1 MRIIFSFFGLLFLT
15 SCNINDNSSYKVFE
29 EDCWHAD
36 SIITLNHNVVD
47 TITKQNLYL
56 KIRHTT
62 DFEYQN
68 IFLFVDFQEK
78 RDTIEITLSEKNGKW
93 LGSGF
98 GDIKEVEYCFAK
110 ETIFNSKK
118 TSKVTVEQA
127 MRYGD
132 QPVITNL
139 KEIIALGINIKK
151 GEDLSL
157 IHI

>member
-1 MRIIFSFFGLLFLT
+1 MRIIFVFLSLLLLLLVC
-15 SCNINDNSSYKVFE
+15 CNTNTESSYSVFE
-29 EDCWHAD
+29 EDSWHAD
-36 SIITLNHNVVD
+36 STITLNYSVVD

-78 RDTIEITLSEKNGKW
+78 RDTVEVTLSEKNGKW

-110 ETIFNSKK
+110 EIIFNSKK
-118 TSKVTVEQA
+118 TINVTFEQA

-151 GEDLSL
+151 SED
-157 IHI
+157 

>member
-1 MRIIFSFFGLLFLT
+1 MRIIFVFLSLLLFVC
-15 SCNINDNSSYKVFE
+15 CNTNTESSYSVFE
-29 EDCWHAD
+29 EDSWHAD
-36 SIITLNHNVVD
+36 SIITLNHSVVD

-78 RDTIEITLSEKNGKW
+78 RDTIEVTLSEKNGKW

-98 GDIKEVEYCFAK
+98 GDIKEVEYCLAK
-110 ETIFNSKK
+110 EIIFNSKK
-118 TSKVTVEQA
+118 TSNVTVEQA

-139 KEIIALGINIKK
+139 KGIIALGINIKK
-151 GEDLSL
+151 SED
-157 IHI
+157 

>member
-1 MRIIFSFFGLLFLT
+1 MRIIFVFLSLLLLVC
-15 SCNINDNSSYKVFE
+15 CNTNTESSYSVFE
-29 EDCWHAD
+29 EDSWHAD
-36 SIITLNHNVVD
+36 SIITLSHSVVD

-78 RDTIEITLSEKNGKW
+78 RDTIEVTLSEKNGKW

-110 ETIFNSKK
+110 EIIFNSKK
-118 TSKVTVEQA
+118 TSNVTVEQA
-127 MRYGD
+127 MRYGE

-139 KEIIALGINIKK
+139 KGIIALGINIKK
-151 GEDLSL
+151 SED
-157 IHI
+157 

>member
-1 MRIIFSFFGLLFLT
+1 MRIIFVFLSLLLLVC
-15 SCNINDNSSYKVFE
+15 CNTNTESSYSVFE
-29 EDCWHAD
+29 EDSWHAD
-36 SIITLNHNVVD
+36 SIIILNHSVVD
-47 TITKQNLYL
+47 TITKQDLYL

-78 RDTIEITLSEKNGKW
+78 RDTIEVTLSEKNGKW
-93 LGSGF
+93 LGGGF

-110 ETIFNSKK
+110 EVIFNSKK
-118 TSKVTVEQA
+118 TSNVTVEQA

-139 KEIIALGINIKK
+139 KGIIALGINIKK
-151 GEDLSL
+151 SEN
-157 IHI
+157 

>member
-1 MRIIFSFFGLLFLT
+1 MRIIFVFFSLFLLVC
-15 SCNINDNSSYKVFE
+15 CNTNSESSYIVFE
-29 EDCWHAD
+29 EDSWHAD
-36 SIITLNHNVVD
+36 SIITLNHSVVD

-78 RDTIEITLSEKNGKW
+78 RDTIEVTLSEKNGKW

-110 ETIFNSKK
+110 EIIFNSKK
-118 TSKVTVEQA
+118 TSRVNVEQA

-139 KEIIALGINIKK
+139 KGIIALGINIKK
-151 GEDLSL
+151 SED
-157 IHI
+157 

>member
-1 MRIIFSFFGLLFLT
+1 MRIIFVFLSLLLLVC
-15 SCNINDNSSYKVFE
+15 CNTNTESSYSVFE
-29 EDCWHAD
+29 EDSWHAD
-36 SIITLNHNVVD
+36 STITLNHSVVD
-47 TITKQNLYL
+47 STTKHNLYL

-68 IFLFVDFQEK
+68 LFLFVDFQEK
-78 RDTIEITLSEKNGKW
+78 RDTIEIVLSEKNGKW

-110 ETIFNSKK
+110 EIIFNSKK
-118 TSKVTVEQA
+118 TSIISVEQA

-139 KEIIALGINIKK
+139 KGIIALGINIKK
-151 GEDLSL
+151 SED
-157 IHI
+157 

>member
-1 MRIIFSFFGLLFLT
+1 MRIIFVFLSLFLLVC
-15 SCNINDNSSYKVFE
+15 CNTNTESSYSVFE
-29 EDCWHAD
+29 EDSWHAD
-36 SIITLNHNVVD
+36 SIITLSHSVVD

-78 RDTIEITLSEKNGKW
+78 RDTIEVTLSEKNGKW
-93 LGSGF
+93 LGRGF

-110 ETIFNSKK
+110 DIIFNSKK
-118 TSKVTVEQA
+118 TSNVTVEQA

-139 KEIIALGINIKK
+139 KGIIALGINIKK
-151 GEDLSL
+151 SED
-157 IHI
+157 

>member
-1 MRIIFSFFGLLFLT
+1 MRIIFVFLSLLLLVC
-15 SCNINDNSSYKVFE
+15 CNTNTESSYSVFE
-29 EDCWHAD
+29 EDSWHAD
-36 SIITLNHNVVD
+36 SIITLNHSVVES
-47 TITKQNLYL
+47 TTKHNLYL

-68 IFLFVDFQEK
+68 LFLFVDFQEK
-78 RDTIEITLSEKNGKW
+78 RDTIEIALSEKNGKW

-110 ETIFNSKK
+110 EIIFNSKK
-118 TSKVTVEQA
+118 TSNVTVEQA

-139 KEIIALGINIKK
+139 KGVIALGINIKK
-151 GEDLSL
+151 SED
-157 IHI
+157 

>member
-1 MRIIFSFFGLLFLT
+1 MKIIFGFFSLLLLVC
-15 SCNINDNSSYKVFE
+15 CNTKTESSYNVFE
-29 EDCWHAD
+29 EDSWHAD
-36 SIITLNHNVVD
+36 SIITLNHDVVD
-47 TITKQNLYL
+47 SITKHNLYL

-78 RDTIEITLSEKNGKW
+78 RDTVEVTLSEKNGKW

-110 ETIFNSKK
+110 EIIFNSKK
-118 TSKVTVEQA
+118 TSNVTVEQA

-139 KEIIALGINIKK
+139 KGIIALGINIKK
-151 GEDLSL
+151 SED
-157 IHI
+157 

>member
-1 MRIIFSFFGLLFLT
+1 MRIIFVFLSLLLLVC
-15 SCNINDNSSYKVFE
+15 CNTNTESSYSVFE
-29 EDCWHAD
+29 EDSWHAD
-36 SIITLNHNVVD
+36 SIITLNHSVVD

-78 RDTIEITLSEKNGKW
+78 RDTIEVILSEKNGKW

-110 ETIFNSKK
+110 EIIFNSKK
-118 TSKVTVEQA
+118 TSNVTVEQA

-139 KEIIALGINIKK
+139 KGIIALGINIKK
-151 GEDLSL
+151 SED
-157 IHI
+157 

>member
-1 MRIIFSFFGLLFLT
+1 MRIIFVFLSLLLLVC
-15 SCNINDNSSYKVFE
+15 CNTNTESSYSIFE
-29 EDCWHAD
+29 EDSWHAD
-36 SIITLNHNVVD
+36 SIITLNHSVVD
-47 TITKQNLYL
+47 TITKQNMYL

-78 RDTIEITLSEKNGKW
+78 RDTIEVALSEKNGKW

-110 ETIFNSKK
+110 EIIFNSKK
-118 TSKVTVEQA
+118 TSSVTVEQA

-139 KEIIALGINIKK
+139 KGIIALGINIKK
-151 GEDLSL
+151 SED
-157 IHI
+157 

>member
-1 MRIIFSFFGLLFLT
+1 MRIIFVFLSLLLLVC
-15 SCNINDNSSYKVFE
+15 CNTNTESSYSVFE
-29 EDCWHAD
+29 EDSWHAD
-36 SIITLNHNVVD
+36 SIITLSHSVVD

-78 RDTIEITLSEKNGKW
+78 RDTIEVILSEKNGKW

-98 GDIKEVEYCFAK
+98 GDIKEVEYCLAK
-110 ETIFNSKK
+110 EIIFNSKK
-118 TSKVTVEQA
+118 TSNVTVEQA

-139 KEIIALGINIKK
+139 KGIIALGINIKK
-151 GEDLSL
+151 SED
-157 IHI
+157 

>member
-1 MRIIFSFFGLLFLT
+1 MRIILGFFSLLFLVY
-15 SCNINDNSSYKVFE
+15 CNTNTESSYSVFE
-29 EDCWHAD
+29 EDSWHAD
-36 SIITLNHNVVD
+36 SIITLNHSVVD

-78 RDTIEITLSEKNGKW
+78 RDTIEVALSEKNGKW

-98 GDIKEVEYCFAK
+98 GDIKEVEYCLAK
-110 ETIFNSKK
+110 EIIFNSKK
-118 TSKVTVEQA
+118 ASNVNVEQA

-139 KEIIALGINIKK
+139 KGIIALGINIKK
-151 GEDLSL
+151 SED
-157 IHI
+157 

>member
-1 MRIIFSFFGLLFLT
+1 MRIIFVFLSLFLLVC
-15 SCNINDNSSYKVFE
+15 CNTNTESSYSVFE
-29 EDCWHAD
+29 EGSWHAD
-36 SIITLNHNVVD
+36 SIITLSHSVVD
-47 TITKQNLYL
+47 STTKHNLYL

-78 RDTIEITLSEKNGKW
+78 RDTIEVTLSEKNGKW

-110 ETIFNSKK
+110 EVIFNSKK
-118 TSKVTVEQA
+118 TSNVTVEQA

-139 KEIIALGINIKK
+139 KGIIALAINIKK
-151 GEDLSL
+151 SEN
-157 IHI
+157 

>member
-1 MRIIFSFFGLLFLT
+1 MRIIFVFLSLLLLVC
-15 SCNINDNSSYKVFE
+15 CNTNTESSYSVFE
-29 EDCWHAD
+29 EDSWHTD
-36 SIITLNHNVVD
+36 SIITLSHSVVD

-68 IFLFVDFQEK
+68 IFLFVDVQDK
-78 RDTIEITLSEKNGKW
+78 RDTIEVTLSEKNGKW

-98 GDIKEVEYCFAK
+98 GDIKEVECCFAK
-110 ETIFNSKK
+110 EIIFNSKK
-118 TSKVTVEQA
+118 TSNVTVEQA

-139 KEIIALGINIKK
+139 KGIIALAINIKK
-151 GEDLSL
+151 SEN
-157 IHI
+157 

>member
-1 MRIIFSFFGLLFLT
+1 MRIIFVFLSLLLLVC
-15 SCNINDNSSYKVFE
+15 CNTNTESSYSVFE
-29 EDCWHAD
+29 EDSWHAD
-36 SIITLNHNVVD
+36 SIITLNHSVVD
-47 TITKQNLYL
+47 STTKHNLYL

-78 RDTIEITLSEKNGKW
+78 RDTIEVTLSEKNGKW

-98 GDIKEVEYCFAK
+98 GDVKEVEYCFAK
-110 ETIFNSKK
+110 EVIFNSKK
-118 TSKVTVEQA
+118 TGNITFEQA

-139 KEIIALGINIKK
+139 KGIIALGINIKK
-151 GEDLSL
+151 SED
-157 IHI
+157 

>member
-1 MRIIFSFFGLLFLT
+1 MRIIFVFLSLFLLVC
-15 SCNINDNSSYKVFE
+15 CNTNSESSYIVFE
-29 EDCWHAD
+29 EDSWHAD
-36 SIITLNHNVVD
+36 SIITLNHSVVD

-78 RDTIEITLSEKNGKW
+78 RDTIEVALSEKNGKW

-98 GDIKEVEYCFAK
+98 GDIKEVEYCLAK
-110 ETIFNSKK
+110 EIIFNSKK
-118 TSKVTVEQA
+118 ASKVTVEQA
-127 MRYGD
+127 MRYGE

-139 KEIIALGINIKK
+139 KGIIALGINIKK
-151 GEDLSL
+151 SED
-157 IHI
+157 

>member
-1 MRIIFSFFGLLFLT
+1 MRIIFTFLSLLLLVC
-15 SCNINDNSSYKVFE
+15 CNTNTESSYSVFE
-29 EDCWHAD
+29 EDSWHAD
-36 SIITLNHNVVD
+36 SIITLNHSVVES
-47 TITKQNLYL
+47 TTKHNLYL

-68 IFLFVDFQEK
+68 LFLFVDFQEK
-78 RDTIEITLSEKNGKW
+78 RDTIEIALSEKNGKW

-110 ETIFNSKK
+110 EIIFSSIK
-118 TSKVTVEQA
+118 TCNVTFEQA

-139 KEIIALGINIKK
+139 KGIIALGINIKK
-151 GEDLSL
+151 SED
-157 IHI
+157 

>member
-1 MRIIFSFFGLLFLT
+1 MRIIFVFLSLFLLVC
-15 SCNINDNSSYKVFE
+15 CNTNTESSYSVFE
-29 EDCWHAD
+29 EDSWHAD
-36 SIITLNHNVVD
+36 SIITLSHSVVD

-78 RDTIEITLSEKNGKW
+78 RDTIEVTLSEKNGKW

-110 ETIFNSKK
+110 EIIFNSKK
-118 TSKVTVEQA
+118 TSNVTVEQA

-139 KEIIALGINIKK
+139 KGIIALGINIKK
-151 GEDLSL
+151 SED
-157 IHI
+157 

>member
-1 MRIIFSFFGLLFLT
+1 MRIILGFFSLLFLVY
-15 SCNINDNSSYKVFE
+15 CNTNTESSYSVFE
-29 EDCWHAD
+29 EDSWHAD
-36 SIITLNHNVVD
+36 SIITLNHSVVD

-78 RDTIEITLSEKNGKW
+78 RDTIEVTLSEKNGKW

-110 ETIFNSKK
+110 EVIFNSKK
-118 TSKVTVEQA
+118 TSNVTVEQA

-139 KEIIALGINIKK
+139 KGIIALGINIKK
-151 GEDLSL
+151 SEN
-157 IHI
+157 

>member
-1 MRIIFSFFGLLFLT
+1 MRIIFVFLSLLLLVC
-15 SCNINDNSSYKVFE
+15 CNTNTESSYSVFE
-29 EDCWHAD
+29 EDSWHAD
-36 SIITLNHNVVD
+36 SIITLNHSVVD
-47 TITKQNLYL
+47 SITKHNLYL

-78 RDTIEITLSEKNGKW
+78 RDTIEVTLSEKNGKW

-98 GDIKEVEYCFAK
+98 GDIKEVEYCLAK
-110 ETIFNSKK
+110 EIVFNSKK
-118 TSKVTVEQA
+118 TSNVTVEQA

-139 KEIIALGINIKK
+139 KGIIALGINIKK
-151 GEDLSL
+151 SED
-157 IHI
+157 

>member
-1 MRIIFSFFGLLFLT
+1 MRIIFVFLSLLLLVC
-15 SCNINDNSSYKVFE
+15 CNTNNESNYSVFE
-29 EDCWHAD
+29 EDSWHAD
-36 SIITLNHNVVD
+36 SIITLSHSVVD

-78 RDTIEITLSEKNGKW
+78 RDTIEVALSEKNGKW

-110 ETIFNSKK
+110 EVIFNSKK
-118 TSKVTVEQA
+118 TSNVTFEQA

-139 KEIIALGINIKK
+139 KGIIALGINIKK
-151 GEDLSL
+151 SED
-157 IHI
+157 

>member
-1 MRIIFSFFGLLFLT
+1 MRIIFVFLSLLLLVC
-15 SCNINDNSSYKVFE
+15 CNTNTESSYSVFE
-29 EDCWHAD
+29 EDSWHAD
-36 SIITLNHNVVD
+36 SIITLNHSVVD

-78 RDTIEITLSEKNGKW
+78 RDTIEVILSEKNGKW

-127 MRYGD
+127 MRYGE

-139 KEIIALGINIKK
+139 KGIIALGINIKK
-151 GEDLSL
+151 SED
-157 IHI
+157 

>member
-1 MRIIFSFFGLLFLT
+1 MRIIFVFLSLFLLVC
-15 SCNINDNSSYKVFE
+15 CNTNTESSYSVFE
-29 EDCWHAD
+29 EDSWHAD
-36 SIITLNHNVVD
+36 SIITLNHSVVD

-78 RDTIEITLSEKNGKW
+78 RDTIEVTLSEKNGKW

-110 ETIFNSKK
+110 EIIFNSKK
-118 TSKVTVEQA
+118 TINVSFEQA

-139 KEIIALGINIKK
+139 KGIIALGINIKK
-151 GEDLSL
+151 SED
-157 IHI
+157 

>member
-1 MRIIFSFFGLLFLT
+1 MRIIFVFLSLLLLVC
-15 SCNINDNSSYKVFE
+15 CNTNTESSYSVFE
-29 EDCWHAD
+29 EDSWHSD
-36 SIITLNHNVVD
+36 SIITLNHSVVD

-78 RDTIEITLSEKNGKW
+78 RDTIEVTLSEKNGKW

-118 TSKVTVEQA
+118 TSNVTVEQA
-127 MRYGD
+127 MRYGE

-139 KEIIALGINIKK
+139 KGIIALGINIKK
-151 GEDLSL
+151 SED
-157 IHI
+157 